1 MDTEETAVAMKICP
15 QHPGVQAKAER
26 GGDWTLHHGCSLDTA
41 QLLWM
46 DLLEGLVHVH
56 VPKKSVLSQQ
66 LAQSLNFLFLLG
78 AAEFQMLD
86 LGGQLEVY
94 LL

>member
-66 LAQSLNFLFLLG
+66 LAQSLNFLFLL
-78 AAEFQMLD
+78 
-86 LGGQLEVY
+86 
-94 LL
+94 